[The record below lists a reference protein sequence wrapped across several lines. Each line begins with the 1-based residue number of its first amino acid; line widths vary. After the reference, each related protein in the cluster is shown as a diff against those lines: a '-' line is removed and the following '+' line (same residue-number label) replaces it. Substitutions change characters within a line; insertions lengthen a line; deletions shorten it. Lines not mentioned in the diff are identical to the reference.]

1 MRLYLPLRAVYF
13 DQILSGEKTEEFR
26 RVTPYWSKRLEGRT
40 YDGLVLTRGY
50 PPRHDL
56 TRRLELPWR
65 GLTRQTITHP
75 HFGPAPV
82 EVFAIRLTPLIAP
95 PEG

>member
-1 MRLYLPLRAVYF
+1 MKLLLVLKSEYF
-13 DQILSGEKTEEFR
+13 DAILRGEKTEEFR

-50 PPRHDL
+50 PPRNDL

-75 HFGPAPV
+75 HFGPLPV
-82 EVFAIRLTPLIAP
+82 DIFAIRLAP
-95 PEG
+95 F